1 MIVTSDLVAINE
13 ISVQIIQFHIAF
25 SHIFPD
31 KKPKS
36 EIREQYHHNTT
47 KS

>member
-13 ISVQIIQFHIAF
+13 ISVQIIQFHVAF

-31 KKPKS
+31 KKTKL
-36 EIREQYHHNTT
+36 EIRDKYHDNTAT
-47 KS
+47 T